1 MYAEAVPAYT
11 DEYIYI
17 HTCIH
22 APLSGDAT
30 YIDVLEPLAAVPLQ
44 AEADAAMDG
53 EDQSRFV
60 QVFGCP
66 WSPTEVPSIEFRHRG
81 HPFVVVLVKTR
92 SLSVSLSI
100 QVPRKQSCL
109 AVGRTTSPRE
119 REGEVRALSK
129 SEHTAQQLHAQSLW
143 A

>member
-1 MYAEAVPAYT
+1 MVHCAGITWYGAKLLTLDISSSNSTSAYGQQDVCCVYT
-11 DEYIYI
+11 ILRDITQICRCERYSCECMQRRCLHIQMNIYI

-66 WSPTEVPSIEFRHRG
+66 WSPTQRFQVSS
-81 HPFVVVLVKTR
+81 FV
-92 SLSVSLSI
+92 I
-100 QVPRKQSCL
+100 
-109 AVGRTTSPRE
+109 VGIP
-119 REGEVRALSK
+119 
-129 SEHTAQQLHAQSLW
+129 LW
-143 A
+143 WSS

>member
-1 MYAEAVPAYT
+1 MYAETVPAYT
-11 DEYIYI
+11 DEYIYIYI

-66 WSPTEVPSIEFRHRG
+66 WSPTQRFQVSS
-81 HPFVVVLVKTR
+81 FV
-92 SLSVSLSI
+92 I
-100 QVPRKQSCL
+100 
-109 AVGRTTSPRE
+109 VGIP
-119 REGEVRALSK
+119 
-129 SEHTAQQLHAQSLW
+129 LW
-143 A
+143 WSS